1 MLTKHRHQV
10 HWRAGAEER
19 AGDAQDEKLRP
30 QIAQRDQRDPA
41 RDGARAGHESGPLSA
56 ARRNRRAPARSAERN
71 CVTMRHLKSGRQ
83 LSRNSSHR
91 WALMRNLVTALLR
104 NEKIQTTDAKAKEL
118 RRWADRVITLGKQG
132 SLHARR
138 QALSIVQDKA
148 VVRKLFDTLAP
159 RFKDRPG
166 GYTRIIKLGIRRGD
180 AAQMS
185 LIELVGA
192 EGEKEARKTG
202 EKKGRRARRRQR
214 QQEAAA

>member
-1 MLTKHRHQV
+1 
-10 HWRAGAEER
+10 
-19 AGDAQDEKLRP
+19 
-30 QIAQRDQRDPA
+30 
-41 RDGARAGHESGPLSA
+41 
-56 ARRNRRAPARSAERN
+56 
-71 CVTMRHLKSGRQ
+71 MRHLKSGRQ
-83 LSRNSSHR
+83 LSRNSAHR
-91 WALMRNLVTALLR
+91 WALMRNMITALLR
-104 NEKIQTTDAKAKEL
+104 EEKIRTTDPKAKEL
-118 RRWADRVITLGKQG
+118 RRWADRVITLGKRG

-138 QALSIVQDKA
+138 QALGIVQDKA
-148 VVRKLFDTLAP
+148 VVRKLFDTIAP

-202 EKKGRRARRRQR
+202 EKKGRKARRRQR